1 MTFDDYEDEILHL
14 AVYPNR
20 GSNLVYPAMGVS
32 GEAGEFLDK
41 VKKMWRNTGR
51 MDSSGFTDEQVEE
64 AVKELGDVL
73 WYLAAAANE
82 LGTCL
87 NEVARKNI
95 TKLQDR
101 NKRGVV
107 KGVGDNR

>member
-14 AVYPNR
+14 AGYPNR

-41 VKKMWRNTGR
+41 VKKMWRNTEK
-51 MDSSGFTDEQVEE
+51 MDSSGFTDEQIEE

-73 WYLAAAANE
+73 WYLAASANE
-82 LGTCL
+82 LGTSL
-87 NEVARKNI
+87 NEVARRNI